1 MIAFA
6 TLLLGLISGVY
17 PIEVTVGGQVTAVEI
32 TLDGAP
38 AGRIDGPPWVA
49 RVNLGSDLR
58 PRELTAHGL
67 DAEGKEI
74 AHVTQWLNLPRPPAE
89 VDIVLESGADGT
101 PKAAAL
107 AWQSVSGVKPASIG
121 LTLDGQA
128 LPVDERGRAELP
140 PRDLKVLH
148 VLTAELWFPPGLLAR
163 KDVVYGGEY
172 GSEVSTELT
181 AVPVR
186 LHPGASLPPPE
197 GLQGWFA
204 AGGQPLPVAAV
215 EDGPGKVI
223 LVRLPSGTE
232 ISSKLVPGRR
242 GSAALSF
249 RNGGLQLGTGENA
262 GSFRNEMRLG
272 KEDKVR
278 FLSLSSSP
286 YKSSR
291 VPAELFD
298 MSRQLGYD
306 DGGFFWYLT
315 NSRVLADSGG
325 RERRVTDAVAVAGLQ
340 AAAENYRRAVVLVL
354 GRDGDDSSRYDPDTV
369 RRYLESI
376 HVPLFVWSLY
386 GPNTDAAKRW
396 GGAEDISSFYKLS
409 TAVTRL
415 RKELESQRIVWLE
428 GRHLPQSIALSGS
441 AQGVELPR

>member
-17 PIEVTVGGQVTAVEI
+17 PIEVTVGGGVTAVEL

-58 PRELTAHGL
+58 PRVLTAHGL

-74 AHVTQWLNLPRPPAE
+74 ARVTQWLNLPRPPAE
-89 VDIVLESGADGT
+89 VDIVLENGVDGT

-107 AWQSVSGVKPASIG
+107 AWQSVNGVKPASIG
-121 LTLDGQA
+121 LTLDGQP
-128 LPVDERGRAELP
+128 LPVDEQGRVALP
-140 PRDLKVLH
+140 PRDLKIVH

-186 LHPGASLPPPE
+186 VHPGASLPPLQD
-197 GLQGWFA
+197 LQGWFA

-223 LVRLPSGTE
+223 LVRLPSGTD
-232 ISSKLVPGRR
+232 ILDKLIPGRLR
-242 GSAALSF
+242 SPALSF
-249 RNGGLQLGTGENA
+249 RNGVLQLGREDPA
-262 GSFRNEMRLG
+262 GSLRYEMRLG
-272 KEDKVR
+272 KADKVR

-286 YKSSR
+286 YKNSR

-298 MSRQLGYD
+298 MSRELTYE
-306 DGGFFWYLT
+306 DGGLFWYLT
-315 NSRVLADSGG
+315 NSRVPADAGTL
-325 RERRVTDAVAVAGLQ
+325 ERRIADAVAVAGLQ

-354 GRDGDDSSRYDPDTV
+354 GRDDADSSRYDPATV

-386 GPNTDAAKRW
+386 GPNTIAAKW
-396 GGAEDISSFYKLS
+396 GGAEDISTVF
-409 TAVTRL
+409 RL
-415 RKELESQRIVWLE
+415 RAAVKKLRSELVSQRIVWLE
-428 GRHLPQSIALSGS
+428 GRHLPQAIALSRS
-441 AQGVELPR
+441 AQGVDLPR